1 MKVKNVFK
9 KVQAIMAAIFLLL
22 SPSGAAFASGGE
34 RSFSKIVD
42 GLPTF
47 ILSRVDLTN
56 NQLEFSVNINWLG
69 EKVLSNFGAGYVTNR
84 AAVRSLDILEYD
96 SVSNPWSER
105 VFWSDNEDLSK
116 YMYKS
121 GGIDGWAKYVVD
133 AESDLLLN
141 DSGELFY
148 LAEFT
153 DGDKWLNEFDYSECL
168 SEWSRGMECDAMPM
182 MNGNS
187 QAFEIKYILSEA
199 PDGKLMVGQTQEQ
212 KSKNEIVSG
221 PESGSEPE
229 SENFEVVSEPEIA
242 VENIENATDVENG
255 TDIEVETEALG
266 GETTNNTFN
275 IENADELEGKVDN
288 GVVEVSIETK
298 KVLATKNSENGAK
311 GDLKLASVKQTTKEA
326 KEIGEGVADGDVA
339 VDTPEGPGE
348 TTLDVPTLGEASK
361 IDFNW
366 LPYFLGGA
374 VLGWILTWFLV
385 YIVMKKKVSYI

>member
-34 RSFSKIVD
+34 RSFPKIVD

-84 AAVRSLDILEYD
+84 AAVRSLDVLEYD

-148 LAEFT
+148 LAEFA

-212 KSKNEIVSG
+212 KNKNEIVSG

-229 SENFEVVSEPEIA
+229 SRSELESGSEPEPENSEVVSELEPET
-242 VENIENATDVENG
+242 N
-255 TDIEVETEALG
+255 IEVETEALG
-266 GETTNNTFN
+266 GETTNNAFN

-288 GVVEVSIETK
+288 EVVEASIETK

-311 GDLKLASVKQTTKEA
+311 GDLKLASVKQTTKET
-326 KEIGEGVADGDVA
+326 KEIGDGVADGDVA

-385 YIVMKKKVSYI
+385 YIVMKKKVSYV

>member
-34 RSFSKIVD
+34 RSFPKIVD

-56 NQLEFSVNINWLG
+56 NQLEFSVNVNWLG

-105 VFWSDNEDLSK
+105 VFWSDNEELSK

-141 DSGELFY
+141 NSGELFY
-148 LAEFT
+148 LAEFA

-168 SEWSRGMECDAMPM
+168 IEWSRGMECDAMPI

-187 QAFEIKYILSEA
+187 QTFEIKYILSEA

-212 KSKNEIVSG
+212 KNKNEIVSG

-229 SENFEVVSEPEIA
+229 SRSELESGSEPEPENSEVVSELEPET
-242 VENIENATDVENG
+242 N
-255 TDIEVETEALG
+255 IEVETEALG
-266 GETTNNTFN
+266 GEITNNAFN

-288 GVVEVSIETK
+288 EAVEVSIETK

-311 GDLKLASVKQTTKEA
+311 SDLKLASVKQTTKEA
-326 KEIGEGVADGDVA
+326 KEIGDGVADGDVA